1 VEAGGR
7 TGLTTLTTAVCF
19 VLALVV
25 TPLILAVPAAAT
37 APALIIVGVLML
49 QSVAEIDMR
58 DFTIAAPAA
67 LTLVG
72 IPLLFSIA
80 DGIGLGFIASAIL
93 ATAVGRPRV
102 LTVTGYVIAAIFF
115 LQFFKV
121 FPFGA

>member
-1 VEAGGR
+1 M
-7 TGLTTLTTAVCF
+7 CF

-58 DFTIAAPAA
+58 DFTTAAPAA
-67 LTLVG
+67 LTLMG

-80 DGIGLGFIASAIL
+80 DGIGLGFIASAML
-93 ATAVGRPRV
+93 ATAVGRPRE
-102 LTVTGYVIAAIFF
+102 LTVTGYVIAVIFF
-115 LQFFKV
+115 LQFFKL